1 MSKNDDSRLP
11 PGTHFMMGNFALAEG
26 AVAGGCKFVSG
37 YPITPASEIVNRL
50 SVLMPPLG
58 GGFLQT
64 EDEISAVCSAIGA
77 SWSGVKSMTA
87 TSGPGISLMQ
97 ENIGFAVATETPLV
111 IVDVQRLGP
120 STGVPSAGLAGD
132 VIQVA
137 RGSHGD
143 YQIIALAPGSPQ
155 DMYDMTIRAFNL
167 AETYR
172 VPVFVMPDAFI
183 AHMREQVV
191 IPDPSDIHLVSRKI
205 PAKGTGTDP
214 MTRQDFHDVNV
225 APMPVFGRGF
235 KSHVT
240 SSCHDEHGMRNLS
253 DPTIMHNFITKPIE
267 KIINH
272 RDDIV
277 EVDEDYKNGDMILV
291 AYGSVARSAK
301 EAAIRARE
309 KGLKVGTLNLKTLW
323 PFADKE
329 IEAAA
334 QAASGMVV
342 LENNT
347 GQLFPYIKA
356 EAAAYCKVDF
366 MGPKILGQIHDP
378 EDILGFLKE
387 INP

>member
-1 MSKNDDSRLP
+1 MSKDSRLP

-26 AVAGGCKFVSG
+26 AVAAGCTFVAG

-50 SVLMPPLG
+50 AVLLPPVG

-64 EDEISAVCSAIGA
+64 EDEISAVCAAIGA
-77 SWSGVKSMTA
+77 SWSGAKSMTA

-120 STGVPSAGLAGD
+120 STGVPSVGLAGD

-143 YQIIALAPGSPQ
+143 YQIVALSPGSPQ
-155 DMYDMTIRAFNL
+155 DMFDMTVRAFNL

-183 AHMREQVV
+183 GHMREQVV
-191 IPDPSDIHLVSRKI
+191 IPDPSSLLLVSRKL
-205 PAKGTGTDP
+205 PEPGTDP
-214 MTRQDFHDVNV
+214 LGRQDFQDPNV
-225 APMPVFGRGF
+225 APMPVFGHGF
-235 KSHVT
+235 KAHVT
-240 SSCHDEHGMRNLS
+240 SSCHNEHGMRNLS
-253 DPTIMHNFITKPIE
+253 DPAVMHNFITKPIE
-267 KIINH
+267 KILKH
-272 RDDIV
+272 SDDIV
-277 EVDEDYKNGDMILV
+277 EVAADYSDGDIIL
-291 AYGSVARSAK
+291 ASYGAVSRSAK
-301 EAAIRARE
+301 AAAMLARE
-309 KGLKVGTLNLKTLW
+309 NGLNVGTLQLKTIW
-323 PFADKE
+323 PLAEKE

-334 QAASGMVV
+334 NAAKKMIV

-356 EAAAYCKVDF
+356 SAASFCPVEF
-366 MGPKILGQIHDP
+366 LGPKILGQIHDP
-378 EDILGFLKE
+378 EDILKE
-387 INP
+387 IGS

>member
-11 PGTHFMMGNFALAEG
+11 PGTHFMMGNFALSEG
-26 AVAGGCKFVSG
+26 AVAAGCKFVSG

-50 SVLMPPLG
+50 SVLLPPIG

-120 STGVPSAGLAGD
+120 STGVPSAGLTGD

-155 DMYDMTIRAFNL
+155 DMFDMTIRAFNL
-167 AETYR
+167 AEAYR

-191 IPDPSDIHLVSRKI
+191 IPDPSDIHLISRKI
-205 PAKGTGTDP
+205 PETGTDP

-253 DPTIMHNFITKPIE
+253 DPTTMHNFITKPIE
-267 KIINH
+267 KIISH

-309 KGLKVGTLNLKTLW
+309 NGLKVGTLRLKTLW

-334 QAASGMVV
+334 RAASGMVV

-347 GQLFPYIKA
+347 GQLYPYIKA
-356 EAAAYCKVDF
+356 EAAAHCKVDF

-387 INP
+387 IDA